1 MYITHEGKPTSKSN
15 LRLLSLN
22 GNIEVN
28 QEEMGYVDIEVLV
41 SYATPVAYSI
51 GGLWHYTS
59 QKYSPTTSKQITRF
73 LNARIGGRAN
83 ALEVNQEE
91 VDHMYKTNFLED
103 TSLSREFMY
112 G

>member
-1 MYITHEGKPTSKSN
+1 MYITHEGKRTSKSN
-15 LRLLSLN
+15 LRLFDN
-22 GNIEVN
+22 PIE
-28 QEEMGYVDIEVLV
+28 GIEVLV
-41 SYATPVAYSI
+41 SYRTPVAYAKD
-51 GGLWHYTS
+51 GEWRYTS

-83 ALEVNQEE
+83 AVEVPQYLI
-91 VDHMYKTNFLED
+91 DDIYKTNFLED

>member
-1 MYITHEGKPTSKSN
+1 MYITHEGKRTSTSN
-15 LRLLSLN
+15 LRLFDNPIKS
-22 GNIEVN
+22 
-28 QEEMGYVDIEVLV
+28 IEVLV
-41 SYATPVAYSI
+41 SYRTPVAYSI

-103 TSLSREFMY
+103 TSLSSEFMY